1 MLTLA
6 EISTLAERM
15 LRKNG
20 YLDPIFLFEGIKD
33 YQTRE
38 FPNLPEKE
46 LLASLEALG
55 FSFAFTDQIGDL
67 VQIFF
72 FCQAWF
78 SKNAEIRAGDDPGR
92 IDGVFLYQR
101 NIPSGK
107 WDVAEYKILKD
118 TDGKQIEL
126 KPFESID
133 EDTVYNDV
141 SIGDPV
147 DHFLRGFRRGI
158 ATRKIGT

>member
-6 EISTLAERM
+6 DIATLAERM

-20 YLDPIFLFEGIKD
+20 YLDPIFLFEGTKD
-33 YQTRE
+33 YETRE
-38 FPNLPEKE
+38 FPHLPEKA
-46 LLASLEALG
+46 LLDSLEALG
-55 FSFAFTDQIGDL
+55 FSFAYTDQIGDL

-78 SKNAEIRAGDDPGR
+78 SKNAEIRAVDDPGR

-118 TDGKQIEL
+118 TKGKPVEL
-126 KPFESID
+126 KPFA
-133 EDTVYNDV
+133 EDTVFSDV
-141 SIGDPV
+141 SIGNPV
-147 DHFLRGFRRGI
+147 DHFLRGVTRGV
-158 ATRKIGT
+158 AMRKGGM